1 LLIYIEKFTV
11 NFFSKMTASLVPCGF
26 QPLLKNLSIKLSTE
40 SVGNRAQ
47 VTVYQG
53 FEPLRVVRRHPLK
66 DVAGAGALTAVF
78 PARPGSSQSGR
89 KVDA

>member
-1 LLIYIEKFTV
+1 MEKFTV
-11 NFFSKMTASLVPCGF
+11 NFFSKMTAPHEPCGF

-47 VTVYQG
+47 ITVSLG
-53 FEPLRVVRRHPLK
+53 FGAPEGVRRHPSRG
-66 DVAGAGALTAVF
+66 AEGAGALTAMIPV
-78 PARPGSSQSGR
+78 RPGSIRTGR